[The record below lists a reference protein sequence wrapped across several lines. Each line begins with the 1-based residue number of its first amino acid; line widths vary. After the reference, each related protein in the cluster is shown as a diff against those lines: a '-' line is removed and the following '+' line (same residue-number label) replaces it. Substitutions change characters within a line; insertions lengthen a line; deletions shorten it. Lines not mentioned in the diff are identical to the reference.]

1 MENVVF
7 PLHISLIMSNL
18 LSWYDVKRFRSV
30 SKAIKKSFRIWN
42 KRWNFNIF
50 LNNLDV
56 GMYIDA
62 MDPYKI
68 WYKAKILS
76 IQKLENKES
85 IYLHFSGWGDKWNIK
100 YKNIEILNR
109 KIAPLYRYTYNW
121 KYYIAVGKKIE
132 FLEKQ
137 EKSEIE
143 RLWHVGTITKI
154 NKELSTIEIKPDN
167 TDLIKQFTINIESD
181 DICDMFTHVKLN
193 NLASNILQKNIHL
206 CINYHNISVIKE
218 IAYQHSIGKITGD
231 EDELINQ
238 ALLYNNN

>member
-7 PLHISLIMSNL
+7 PLQISSIMSRL
-18 LSWYDVKRFRSV
+18 LTWHDAKRFRRV
-30 SKAIKKSFRIWN
+30 SKAVKRSFRIWN

-62 MDPYKI
+62 LDSYKI

-85 IYLHFSGWGDKWNIK
+85 IYLHFSGWGDQWDVK
-100 YKNIEILNR
+100 YKNIEILKK
-109 KIAPLYRYTYNW
+109 KIAPLHRYTYNW
-121 KYYIAVGKKIE
+121 KDYITVGKKIE
-132 FLEKQ
+132 FLEKKEQ
-137 EKSEIE
+137 HKIE
-143 RLWHVGTITKI
+143 RLWHVGMITKI
-154 NKELSTIEIKPDN
+154 NKEVSTIEIKPLYTN
-167 TDLIKQFTINIESD
+167 VIKEFTINIESD

-193 NLASNILQKNIHL
+193 NIAKNILEKNLHL
-206 CINYHNISVIKE
+206 CINYHNISIIKE
-218 IAYQHSIGKITGD
+218 IAHQYSIGKISGD

-238 ALLYNNN
+238 ALLDI